1 MQPANLHNIFFRRKA
16 RHELQKKNPIFTFKG
31 VRVRLRESDHL
42 QECVNTE
49 LDWESKKE
57 N

>member
-16 RHELQKKNPIFTFKG
+16 RHELQKNPIFIFKG
-31 VRVRLRESDHL
+31 VRVRLRQSDHL

>member
-1 MQPANLHNIFFRRKA
+1 MQPANLHNIFSRRKA
-16 RHELQKKNPIFTFKG
+16 RHELQKKIQFSLSKVSG
-31 VRVRLRESDHL
+31 SAYERVTIYKN
-42 QECVNTE
+42 VNTE